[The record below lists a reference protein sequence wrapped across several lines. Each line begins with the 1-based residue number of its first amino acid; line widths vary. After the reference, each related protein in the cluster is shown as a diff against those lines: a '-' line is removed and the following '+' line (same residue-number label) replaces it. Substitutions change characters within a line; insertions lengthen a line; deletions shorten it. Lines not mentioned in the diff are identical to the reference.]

1 MSRYKSELDKLID
14 REVAPHRRTLSS
26 AVKQSA
32 KHTGSIE
39 KSVQIYV
46 EKYWVDF
53 VNNVGGV
60 QALSVDPVDYVE
72 GIFFMLGDQNWH
84 KIAIAHLKSVKEGG
98 FTHLSANSHWDF
110 TKEPA
115 AFEEATNQKGSEKKH
130 EIWSFGEWL
139 RYLLFS
145 SIGLCL
151 LVLFLNGINYASY
164 YWPAVSFI
172 ADMLPVISPLIMIA
186 GFPLAIFY
194 FGLPFLSLICLVMLP
209 YIAFV
214 DIKER
219 VKRKTEQSRAVPT
232 SV

>member
-1 MSRYKSELDKLID
+1 MSRYKSQLDKLID
-14 REVAPHRRTLSS
+14 RAASYHRRTLSS
-26 AVKQSA
+26 AVKQSV

-39 KSVQIYV
+39 KSVQLYT

-60 QALSVDPVDYVE
+60 QAQSGNPVDYVE

-84 KIAIAHLKSVKEGG
+84 KIAVAHLKSVKDVG

-115 AFEEATNQKGSEKKH
+115 AFEVAANHKRSEKKH
-130 EIWSFGEWL
+130 EIWSLAEWL

-145 SIGLCL
+145 SVGFCL

-172 ADMLPVISPLIMIA
+172 ADMLPAIAPLIMIA
-186 GFPLAIFY
+186 GFPIAIFY

-219 VKRKTEQSRAVPT
+219 VKRKTEESQATPP